1 MLIDNREVFTH
12 ISTIRIKE
20 GFMEYLELLNSIIV
34 SNPGI
39 TVEDAWKMYRELLT
53 RAHALNSHLKL
64 GEPFSLPEAAGDGQ
78 SPESSKAA
86 KESPTRGFTRRSLKV
101 KPQDAIKKD
110 SITCCI
116 CGKSMSS
123 INARHLASHNG
134 LTKEG
139 YLKLCDYPADQV
151 LMSLNHLAKMQTQ
164 VRKAQKAREK
174 KQSELGA
181 TSVKTTKLRKSKKE
195 A

>member
-1 MLIDNREVFTH
+1 
-12 ISTIRIKE
+12 
-20 GFMEYLELLNSIIV
+20 MEELELMTTIIA

-39 TVEDAWKMYRELLT
+39 SVEDAWKMYRELVT
-53 RAHALNSHLKL
+53 RVHALNSQLKL
-64 GEPFSLPEAAGDGQ
+64 GEAESVPEGGSDGQ
-78 SPESSKAA
+78 IPEGAKAV
-86 KESPTRGFTRRSLKV
+86 KDSLTKGYTRRSLKV

-110 SITCCI
+110 SIACCI

-174 KQSELGA
+174 KQSEQG
-181 TSVKTTKLRKSKKE
+181 TVSVKLRKTKKE
-195 A
+195 G

>member
-1 MLIDNREVFTH
+1 MEELE
-12 ISTIRIKE
+12 
-20 GFMEYLELLNSIIV
+20 FMTAIIE

-39 TVEDAWKMYRELLT
+39 NVEDAWKMYRELVT
-53 RAHALNSHLKL
+53 RVYTLHSQLKL
-64 GEPFSLPEAAGDGQ
+64 GDPESLPDAPGNGQ
-78 SPESSKAA
+78 VTKAA
-86 KESPTRGFTRRSLKV
+86 KPVRESLTRGFTRRSLKV

-116 CGKSMSS
+116 CGKSMSA
-123 INARHLASHNG
+123 INTRHLASHNG

-139 YLKLCDYPADQV
+139 YVKLCGYPANQV
-151 LMSLNHLAKMQTQ
+151 LMSLNHLAKMQNQ

-174 KQSELGA
+174 KQSEHGNA
-181 TSVKTTKLRKSKKE
+181 PVKLRKSKKE

>member
-1 MLIDNREVFTH
+1 
-12 ISTIRIKE
+12 
-20 GFMEYLELLNSIIV
+20 MEELELMTAIIE

-39 TVEDAWKMYRELLT
+39 NVEDAWKMYRELVT
-53 RAHALNSHLKL
+53 RVHALNSQLKI
-64 GEPFSLPEAAGDGQ
+64 GDPESLPDSGSDGQ
-78 SPESSKAA
+78 APESSKTV
-86 KESPTRGFTRRSLKV
+86 KVSLTRGFTRRSLKV

-139 YLKLCDYPADQV
+139 YLKLCDYPANQI
-151 LMSLNHLAKMQTQ
+151 LMSLNHLTKMQNQ

-174 KQSELGA
+174 KQGEQGNA
-181 TSVKTTKLRKSKKE
+181 PVKLRKSKKE

>member
-1 MLIDNREVFTH
+1 
-12 ISTIRIKE
+12 
-20 GFMEYLELLNSIIV
+20 MEELELLTAIIE

-39 TVEDAWKMYRELLT
+39 SVEDAWKMYRELLT
-53 RAHALNSHLKL
+53 RVYALNSQLKI
-64 GEPFSLPEAAGDGQ
+64 GESESLPEAVSNGHIQEGAKTG
-78 SPESSKAA
+78 KASLT
-86 KESPTRGFTRRSLKV
+86 KGYTRRSLKV

-110 SITCCI
+110 SIICCI
-116 CGKSMSS
+116 CGKSMNS

-139 YLKLCDYPADQV
+139 YVKLCDYPADQV
-151 LMSLNHLAKMQTQ
+151 LMSLNHLAKMRTQ

-174 KQSELGA
+174 KQSDQD
-181 TSVKTTKLRKSKKE
+181 KTPVKLRKSKKE

>member
-1 MLIDNREVFTH
+1 
-12 ISTIRIKE
+12 
-20 GFMEYLELLNSIIV
+20 MEELELMTAIIE

-39 TVEDAWKMYRELLT
+39 NVEDAWKMYRELIT
-53 RAHALNSHLKL
+53 RVYALNSQLKI
-64 GEPFSLPEAAGDGQ
+64 GELEPLPPEAAGDGQ
-78 SPESSKAA
+78 QATEVAKPV
-86 KESPTRGFTRRSLKV
+86 KESLTKGDTRRSLKV

-110 SITCCI
+110 SILCCI
-116 CGKSMSS
+116 CGKSMNS

-139 YLKLCDYPADQV
+139 YLKLCDYPANQV
-151 LMSLNHLAKMQTQ
+151 LMSLNHLTKMQAQ

-174 KQSELGA
+174 KQSEQGSA
-181 TSVKTTKLRKSKKE
+181 PVKLRKSKKE

>member
-1 MLIDNREVFTH
+1 MEDIHAYTSRL
-12 ISTIRIKE
+12 SKE
-20 GFMEYLELLNSIIV
+20 AFMEKLELMTAIIE

-39 TVEDAWKMYRELLT
+39 SVEDAWKMYRELVT
-53 RAHALNSHLKL
+53 RVHALNSQLKL
-64 GEPFSLPEAAGDGQ
+64 GEAESLPESLSEGQ
-78 SPESSKAA
+78 SPEGSKAV
-86 KESPTRGFTRRSLKV
+86 KETLTRGYTRRSLKV

-116 CGKSMSS
+116 CGKVMNS

-151 LMSLNHLAKMQTQ
+151 LMSQNHLAKMQAQ

-174 KQSELGA
+174 KQSEQGA
-181 TSVKTTKLRKSKKE
+181 TPVKLRKNKKE
-195 A
+195 AS

>member
-1 MLIDNREVFTH
+1 
-12 ISTIRIKE
+12 
-20 GFMEYLELLNSIIV
+20 MEELELMTSIIA

-39 TVEDAWKMYRELLT
+39 SVDDAWKMYRELVT
-53 RAHALNSHLKL
+53 RVHALNSHLKL
-64 GEPFSLPEAAGDGQ
+64 GEQESLPEGADGQ
-78 SPESSKAA
+78 GPEAAKAA
-86 KESPTRGFTRRSLKV
+86 KASLTGGYTRRNLKV

-116 CGKSMSS
+116 CGKSMNS

-174 KQSELGA
+174 KQAEQGHA
-181 TSVKTTKLRKSKKE
+181 PVKLRKTKKD

>member
-1 MLIDNREVFTH
+1 
-12 ISTIRIKE
+12 
-20 GFMEYLELLNSIIV
+20 MEQLELLTAIIQ

-39 TVEDAWKMYRELLT
+39 NVEDAWKMYRELVT
-53 RAHALNSHLKL
+53 RVYALNSQLKL
-64 GEPFSLPEAAGDGQ
+64 GESDSQPETASAGQAQDDAKTAKVSLTSGYT
-78 SPESSKAA
+78 K
-86 KESPTRGFTRRSLKV
+86 RSLKV

-110 SITCCI
+110 TIACCI
-116 CGKSMSS
+116 CGKTMTS

-139 YLKLCDYPADQV
+139 YVKLCEYPADQV

-164 VRKAQKAREK
+164 VLKAQKAREK
-174 KQSELGA
+174 KRSELGSA
-181 TSVKTTKLRKSKKE
+181 PVKVRKNKKE

>member
-1 MLIDNREVFTH
+1 
-12 ISTIRIKE
+12 
-20 GFMEYLELLNSIIV
+20 MEEMELMTAIIA

-39 TVEDAWKMYRELLT
+39 SVEDAWKMYRELVT
-53 RAHALNSHLKL
+53 RVHALNSQLKI
-64 GEPFSLPEAAGDGQ
+64 GEPEALAETGSDGQ
-78 SPESSKAA
+78 SPEGAKPV
-86 KESPTRGFTRRSLKV
+86 KESLTKGYTRRNLKV

-110 SITCCI
+110 SIMCCI
-116 CGKSMSS
+116 CGKSLNS

-139 YLKLCDYPADQV
+139 YLKLCDYPKDQV
-151 LMSLNHLAKMQTQ
+151 LMSLNHLDKMQAQ

-174 KQSELGA
+174 KQGEAGGA
-181 TSVKTTKLRKSKKE
+181 SVKLRKNRKE

>member
-1 MLIDNREVFTH
+1 
-12 ISTIRIKE
+12 
-20 GFMEYLELLNSIIV
+20 MEELELMTAIIE

-39 TVEDAWKMYRELLT
+39 NVEDAWKMYRELIT
-53 RAHALNSHLKL
+53 RVYALNSQLKV
-64 GEPFSLPEAAGDGQ
+64 GELEALLPEAASDAHV
-78 SPESSKAA
+78 PEGAKAA
-86 KESPTRGFTRRSLKV
+86 KESLTKGYTRRSLKV
-101 KPQDAIKKD
+101 KPQDAIKKE

-116 CGKSMSS
+116 CGKSMNS

-139 YLKLCDYPADQV
+139 YLKLCDYPGNQV
-151 LMSLNHLAKMQTQ
+151 LMSLNHLAKMQAQ

-174 KQSELGA
+174 KQSEQGNA
-181 TSVKTTKLRKSKKE
+181 SVKLRKNKKE

>member
-1 MLIDNREVFTH
+1 
-12 ISTIRIKE
+12 
-20 GFMEYLELLNSIIV
+20 MEELELMTAIIE

-39 TVEDAWKMYRELLT
+39 NVEDAWKMYRELIT
-53 RAHALNSHLKL
+53 RVHALNSQLKI
-64 GEPFSLPEAAGDGQ
+64 GELESLP
-78 SPESSKAA
+78 PESASAAQGPEGSKPA
-86 KESPTRGFTRRSLKV
+86 KESLTRGYTRRSLKA

-110 SITCCI
+110 AIICCI
-116 CGKSMSS
+116 CGKSMNS

-139 YLKLCDYPADQV
+139 YLKLCDYPANQA
-151 LMSLNHLAKMQTQ
+151 LMSLNHLAKMQAQ

-174 KQSELGA
+174 KQSEQGKA
-181 TSVKTTKLRKSKKE
+181 PVKMRKSKKE

>member
-1 MLIDNREVFTH
+1 
-12 ISTIRIKE
+12 
-20 GFMEYLELLNSIIV
+20 MEEMELMTAIIA

-39 TVEDAWKMYRELLT
+39 SVEDAWKMYRELVT
-53 RAHALNSHLKL
+53 RVHALNSQLKI
-64 GEPFSLPEAAGDGQ
+64 GEAESLADAASDGQ
-78 SPESSKAA
+78 SPEGAKPA
-86 KESPTRGFTRRSLKV
+86 KESLTKGYTRRSLKV
-101 KPQDAIKKD
+101 KPQDASKKD

-116 CGKSMSS
+116 CGKSLNS

-139 YLKLCDYPADQV
+139 YIKLCDYPKDQV
-151 LMSLNHLAKMQTQ
+151 LMSLNHLTKMQAQ

-174 KQSELGA
+174 KQGEAGG
-181 TSVKTTKLRKSKKE
+181 VKLRKNKKE